1 MGAAITAVGT
11 VHFLTRYFKKGNL
24 RPFGVYCIGFGI
36 FMTAFTLIAGT
47 P

>member
-1 MGAAITAVGT
+1 VIT

-24 RPFGVYCIGFGI
+24 RPFGVYCIVFGI
-36 FMTAFTLIAGT
+36 FMTAFTAIAGT